1 VIWDFHRRGEIL
13 REIGRVLGQ
22 TIMCSVNHPAQ
33 AATGAGGRFANC
45 TPQPHPHV
53 VHLVR
58 VWLWRNYIPGQGVT
72 VMPGAELNLSAPVIF
87 AVPAPA
93 AGQVHRSGVVG
104 GDGMCCV
111 AVGHGAGSAGGD
123 VDDAATSD
131 YVSSTVGDFDTSH
144 R

>member
-1 VIWDFHRRGEIL
+1 MIWDFHRRGEIL

-22 TIMCSVNHPAQ
+22 TIMCSVNLPAQ

-93 AGQVHRSGVVG
+93 AGHDALPPLEVKFTVPVLLAVTVCVVLL
-104 GDGMCCV
+104 
-111 AVGHGAGSAGGD
+111 
-123 VDDAATSD
+123 
-131 YVSSTVGDFDTSH
+131 
-144 R
+144 